1 VTGDPDIE
9 TRLEALFTELETQ
22 QEKKVLRLAQELRP
36 NVTWD
41 DLLQPQDLPEVASDP
56 TFNYEDGLLAG
67 LKAARM
73 AVRARILGPLRGEP

>member
-1 VTGDPDIE
+1 M
-9 TRLEALFTELETQ
+9 
-22 QEKKVLRLAQELRP
+22 LRLAQELRP

-41 DLLQPQDLPEVASDP
+41 DLLQPQDIPEVAGDP

-73 AVRARILGPLRGEP
+73 AVRARIVGPLRGEA